1 MERER
6 ERVIG
11 GEGVEETERGK
22 EFKEALGFRGH
33 FKAYK

>member
-11 GEGVEETERGK
+11 EEGMEERRER